1 MTLVRLFF
9 FAASLTTGPAPPPA
23 ASAPPRASS
32 PAPMSAASPPLS
44 SESLA
49 VLRTSFQDRKVLR
62 RDTLA
67 LSWRMRKKRSLVEI
81 DRDPRREARAVAR
94 FSYADLMS
102 DAKLFSLRHDRIRP
116 TISMT

>member
-9 FAASLTTGPAPPPA
+9 LAASLTTGPAPPAA
-23 ASAPPRASS
+23 ASAPPRGSS

-49 VLRTSFQDRKVLR
+49 VLRTSFQDRNVLR

-94 FSYADLMS
+94 LSYTDLML
-102 DAKLFSLRHDRIRP
+102 DAKLLGVGLDRMRP